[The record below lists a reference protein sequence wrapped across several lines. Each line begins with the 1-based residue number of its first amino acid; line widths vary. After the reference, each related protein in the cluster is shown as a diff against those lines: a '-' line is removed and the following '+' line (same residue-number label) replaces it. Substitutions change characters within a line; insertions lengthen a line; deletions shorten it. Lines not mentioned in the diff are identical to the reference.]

1 MELVNVPALRITNSA
16 VFGVQLKLFVSSL
29 SLRRTLIKNRLV
41 VEAGANARKE
51 SAKIRNRRMQKKF
64 DGTPRRPRLSAF
76 CSEKQLYAML
86 VDDQNKKCLFYGSTL
101 QKSIRQDPLVPIL
114 KLLNVLG
121 RNLSKPALNS
131 T

>member
-1 MELVNVPALRITNSA
+1 MPPSCA
-16 VFGVQLKLFVSSL
+16 
-29 SLRRTLIKNRLV
+29 LIKNRLV
-41 VEAGANARKE
+41 VEARANARKE

-101 QKSIRQDPLVPIL
+101 QNLSDKIPLVPIL